1 MVAALG
7 PILDRCDVPR
17 IAASGLAWTTF
28 AKYRGSQG
36 VLPTGLFQ
44 DSELSAWGEADVL
57 RRHGNE
63 SFYADNTRGNYN
75 FPKLAE
81 YVTARRPERMI
92 FVSDTLRGAF
102 GRAWRMATHGPRRKL
117 FMDFAERP
125 IFSVGVAGGAV
136 PTHDSHPETWHAL
149 LNGVK
154 AWWLGRKSESALFRG
169 WEDPCGMIEQSLQ
182 GEVLP
187 SGVQLCVQHAGEVLY
202 FGTGVEHST
211 CTLSN
216 FSLAVGSQG
225 HTETWPE
232 LVRAA
237 NRGDLAR
244 VKQLLRL
251 ARAEELQD
259 LLSKSAGSY
268 GHTALHRAALHGF
281 ERVVAVLLEKGAEGT
296 QQDLEGLTPS
306 FLSAFSGH
314 KEVLQTLLKHGIQLS
329 REIDTKGAT
338 PLQWAATQGHHA
350 VVDLLLTHKMSPETR
365 DFHGGGPV
373 SASATMGHVEVLH
386 RLVEEKANV
395 EESDD
400 RGMRP
405 LHWAALHGHGLV
417 VKHLLRLR
425 ARNDPFNSDG
435 RRPLD
440 LALAH
445 SRHEV
450 VQAMQ
455 TGHRK
460 ELYKTQKLAQREL

>member
-1 MVAALG
+1 
-7 PILDRCDVPR
+7 
-17 IAASGLAWTTF
+17 
-28 AKYRGSQG
+28 
-36 VLPTGLFQ
+36 
-44 DSELSAWGEADVL
+44 
-57 RRHGNE
+57 
-63 SFYADNTRGNYN
+63 
-75 FPKLAE
+75 
-81 YVTARRPERMI
+81 
-92 FVSDTLRGAF
+92 
-102 GRAWRMATHGPRRKL
+102 
-117 FMDFAERP
+117 
-125 IFSVGVAGGAV
+125 
-136 PTHDSHPETWHAL
+136 
-149 LNGVK
+149 
-154 AWWLGRKSESALFRG
+154 
-169 WEDPCGMIEQSLQ
+169 MIEQSLQ